1 MIIKKTMALAALVA
15 VCLSNVGQAEMVTWT
30 IDTAQS
36 WIRLT
41 IPDQLITVG
50 SSLVPAYLRGA
61 PTPFDPNDPFT
72 PNPVADWQDGAGR
85 LSHLQGTFNSNYTEG
100 SSVQFTFG
108 DDAATI
114 AEIGS
119 FIPNRNFYTVGP
131 PEGFNYHTLPGN
143 GHPAAFAFDLT
154 LGGFS
159 RIAPCAIWGMNFDA
173 NGTVNLSGT
182 GPWTGNA
189 NTLTVGGENGSIL
202 DFWAFSITGSDRI
215 TIGTTQGTNTG
226 NLTIENTGGQ
236 NRKLT
241 MGINCLFT
249 VLISGLPLENSRFDG
264 QIVATATLPS
274 PAANLVAKRV
284 YHNGFGGGGT
294 PPWNAVNP
302 TKEIIQRGAAPVQVG
317 LINLTNDSRGLNG
330 VVLDYDNL
338 AALGDLTLEYKMSP
352 TGAFNEGANPVSGW
366 ANAPAPTSV
375 TLHPDLAAA
384 GGNDRVRIL
393 WADNAIANR
402 YLCIKA
408 TVGGNTKE
416 LYVGHLRGET
426 TGPDAT
432 PTFTVSF
439 ADITEIK
446 NTVAQ
451 IVGAGGPTDIDKNG
465 TVAFA
470 DITAM
475 RDNISAQLTRIT
487 IPVSP

>member
-1 MIIKKTMALAALVA
+1 MRCELRRIMWASALLVGA
-15 VCLSNVGQAEMVTWT
+15 IGQAHAATVNWT
-30 IDTAQS
+30 IDSANS
-36 WIRLT
+36 YIRLS
-41 IPDQLITVG
+41 IPDQIVPLGEAGELPLGLRDYVDGIAIASDWTDAGGRRSFVGGTIKTDYVEG
-50 SSLVPAYLRGA
+50 SSLAFVAGEQDVNALENNILRPDPAA
-61 PTPFDPNDPFT
+61 W
-72 PNPVADWQDGAGR
+72 NP
-85 LSHLQGTFNSNYTEG
+85 
-100 SSVQFTFG
+100 
-108 DDAATI
+108 
-114 AEIGS
+114 
-119 FIPNRNFYTVGP
+119 GP
-131 PEGFNYHTLPGN
+131 PGSYAPNTGA
-143 GHPAAFAFDLT
+143 PAAFGANVI
-154 LGGFS
+154 LGPGQEGQFVLGD
-159 RIAPCAIWGMNFDA
+159 IALRNIDYDVV
-173 NGTVNLSGT
+173 GTVNLSPG
-182 GPWTGNA
+182 GGGWTTSDIFDVGLKAGAFADLDSFLLSDREVTLDAGATAPNA
-189 NTLTVGGENGSIL
+189 NGSLTI
-202 DFWAFSITGSDRI
+202 
-215 TIGTTQGTNTG
+215 TNTG
-226 NLTIENTGGQ
+226 GN
-236 NRKLT
+236 NRRLT
-241 MGINCLFT
+241 M
-249 VLISGLPLENSRFDG
+249 VISMPFAVDVEDLPLVATITG
-264 QIVATATLPS
+264 VIVANATLPA
-274 PAANLVAKRV
+274 PASNLVAKRV

-402 YLCIKA
+402 YLCVKA
-408 TVGGNTKE
+408 TVGGVTRE